1 MCLWNLDDRSSKE
14 LSRIQALRNV
24 NVYTSE
30 YLDGRVMTI
39 NIQDNTIG
47 KLWDNKDNINPY
59 IDECEIIKVNAFMVS
74 R

>member
-1 MCLWNLDDRSSKE
+1 MHLWYLDDRSSKE
-14 LSRIQALRNV
+14 LSRIQELMRV
-24 NVYTSE
+24 DVYTSE
-30 YLDGRVMTI
+30 CLDGRVMTI

-47 KLWDNKDNINPY
+47 KVWDNKDNINPY